1 MLGLGHLGR
10 KKFREPSLKIKKELL
25 KLGDDICFRVSF
37 IAAVGSIFGSILG
50 YDSKKFFAKYIY
62 RVPFISAFLY
72 RGNSGMLF
80 RQKSRPSLSSDEEL
94 LDGSLY
100 RGILETF
107 GKGVDKFSVSVAER
121 IATRGKRDS
130 LRPLKGGGLEIEQI
144 LFLLDKNIPGNL
156 NLLRKDQWQNLRE
169 DLFSSLFFR
178 EDLGQWRKMTA

>member
-1 MLGLGHLGR
+1 EKKSKEEKKEFYSFLKNTVELECWDLVTWGE

-50 YDSKKFFAKYIY
+50 YDSKNFLLNIY

-100 RGILETF
+100 RGILESF

-144 LFLLDKNIPGNL
+144 LFLLDKN
-156 NLLRKDQWQNLRE
+156 
-169 DLFSSLFFR
+169 
-178 EDLGQWRKMTA
+178 